1 MKNNNNNKP
10 EYVFLDG
17 EIVKFE
23 NAKISIMA
31 PGFTFAVSVFEGI
44 RAYWNESKSQLYI
57 FRINEHIKRLKFSM
71 TVMELDQDIDED
83 DLKRNII
90 QLLKKNKVKEDTYI
104 RAQTYI
110 NDWGNMMSRNPVG
123 SSIICHS
130 RPRLNAY
137 YEGKNFSVSS
147 WRRNSEDSSPP
158 RIKTSANYFNG
169 RLAGLEA
176 LRSGF
181 DGAIILNSDGS
192 ISEGP
197 GGCIFIVRDD
207 KLITPS
213 LSSGILESI
222 TRDSIISIAKIKKIE
237 TIERRI
243 GRTEL
248 YLADEVFYCGTGQ
261 EIVPIISIDKKLV
274 KNGSVGSITKIIQ
287 SEYDNIVRGNN
298 SKFNNWI
305 TKVY

>member
-1 MKNNNNNKP
+1 MKNNTDYKP

-17 EIVKFE
+17 KIVPLK
-23 NAKISIMA
+23 NAKISVMA

-44 RAYWNESKSQLYI
+44 RAYWNKDKEQLYI
-57 FRINEHIKRLKFSM
+57 FRIDEHIKRLKFSM
-71 TVMELDQDIDED
+71 IVMELDLE
-83 DLKRNII
+83 LNEENFKRDII
-90 QLLKKNKVKEDTYI
+90 QLLKINKIKRDTYI

-110 NDWGNMMSRNPVG
+110 NDWGNMMSKKPVG

-130 RPRLNAY
+130 RPRLKAY
-137 YEGKNFSVSS
+137 YEGKRFSVSS

-181 DGAIILNSDGS
+181 DGAIILNNDGT

-197 GGCIFIVRDD
+197 GGCIFIVRDN
-207 KLITPS
+207 KLVTPS
-213 LSSGILESI
+213 FSSGILESI
-222 TRDSIISIAKIKKIE
+222 TRDSIINIGKIKNIE
-237 TIERRI
+237 TIERKI

-261 EIVPIISIDKKLV
+261 EIVPIISIDNKLV
-274 KNGSVGSITKIIQ
+274 NRGLVGSITKSIQ
-287 SEYDNIVRGNN
+287 SEYDCIVRGDN
-298 SKFNNWI
+298 SNFSTWV
-305 TKVY
+305 TEVY